1 MAIAYISIGSN
12 LGNRQR
18 NCLRAIELLEKRGII
33 AKKKSSMYETEP
45 WGVKDQPQFINMA
58 LEVETELEPHE
69 LLRTLK
75 DVEREFGRRVTF
87 KWGPRIIDLDIL
99 LFNDLFLRED
109 DLQIPHPLM
118 HERDFVLKP
127 LCEIAPERIHP
138 QLKVSICDL
147 LQELAKSEIRNSKS

>member
-33 AKKKSSMYETEP
+33 VKKKSSMYETEP

-58 LEVETELEPHE
+58 LEVETGLEPHE

-75 DVEREFGRRVTF
+75 DVEREVGREVTF

-109 DLQIPHPLM
+109 NLQIPHPLM
-118 HERDFVLKP
+118 HKRDFVLKP

-138 QLKVSICDL
+138 LLKVSICDL
-147 LQELAKSEIRNSKS
+147 LQELAKS

>member
-1 MAIAYISIGSN
+1 VAIAYIGIGSN
-12 LGNRQR
+12 LGNRQK

-33 AKKKSSMYETEP
+33 VKKKSSMYETEP

-75 DVEREFGRRVTF
+75 DVEREVGRGVTF

-109 DLQIPHPLM
+109 NLQIPHPLM

-138 QLKVSICDL
+138 LLKVSICDL

>member
-12 LGNRQR
+12 LGNRQK
-18 NCLRAIELLEKRGII
+18 NCLRAIELFEEKGII
-33 AKKKSSMYETEP
+33 VKKRSSMYETEP

-58 LEVETELEPHE
+58 LEIETELEPHE
-69 LLRTLK
+69 RLRILNN
-75 DVEREFGRRVTF
+75 VEREVGRGTTF

-109 DLQIPHPLM
+109 NLKIPHPLM

-127 LCEIAPERIHP
+127 LCEIAPDRIHP
-138 QLKVSICDL
+138 LLKVKMRDL
-147 LQELAKSEIRNSKS
+147 LQELEKS

>member
-1 MAIAYISIGSN
+1 MAIAYIGIGSN
-12 LGNRQR
+12 LGNRQK
-18 NCLRAIELLEKRGII
+18 NCLRAIELLEERGII
-33 AKKKSSMYETEP
+33 VKKKSSMYETEP
-45 WGVKDQPQFINMA
+45 WGVKNQPQFINMA
-58 LEVETELEPHE
+58 LEIETELEPHE

-75 DVEREFGRRVTF
+75 DVEKEVGRGVTF

-109 DLQIPHPLM
+109 NLQIPHPLM

-138 QLKVSICDL
+138 LLKVSICDL
-147 LQELAKSEIRNSKS
+147 LHELEKS

>member
-1 MAIAYISIGSN
+1 MAIAYIGIGSN
-12 LGNRQR
+12 LGNRQK

-33 AKKKSSMYETEP
+33 VKKKSSMYETEP

-75 DVEREFGRRVTF
+75 DVEREVGRGVTF

-109 DLQIPHPLM
+109 NLQIPHPLM

-138 QLKVSICDL
+138 LLKVSICDL